1 MSDREL
7 RSVRVDPDVWSE
19 FREQIDEWD
28 GENPGHVGY
37 HVEQALQEYID
48 TDRYAR
54 IEDKVDSVLA
64 HVSDGGGAHTHTTTQ
79 ASETVERARQIYRRL
94 ADNHGLV
101 VKDGDVIRAVED
113 IAGAD
118 DRTVQKYKEVLKR
131 RSLLFEHPA
140 DSDTRTGSARPT
152 SPHTSRSPPRPSA
165 TWSGNSAPTMV
176 SPPTPAAPGITRSKP
191 RTNSRRSSGRSTTR
205 SRRGRKRSAN

>member
-140 DSDTRTGSARPT
+140 DSAVWTTDREKWVRWTENHVDNNPT
-152 SPHTSRSPPRPSA
+152 LTVHDVIDEYDLDIDRYDEL
-165 TWSGNSAPTMV
+165 
-176 SPPTPAAPGITRSKP
+176 AAQIGVEL
-191 RTNSRRSSGRSTTR
+191 
-205 SRRGRKRSAN
+205 

>member
-19 FREQIDEWD
+19 FREQIDAWD

-37 HVEQALQEYID
+37 HVEQALKEYVD

-101 VKDGDVIRAVED
+101 VKDDDVIRAVED

-140 DSDTRTGSARPT
+140 DSAVWTTDREKWVRWTENHVDNNPT
-152 SPHTSRSPPRPSA
+152 LTVHDVIDEYDLDIDRYDEL
-165 TWSGNSAPTMV
+165 
-176 SPPTPAAPGITRSKP
+176 AAHIGVEQ
-191 RTNSRRSSGRSTTR
+191 
-205 SRRGRKRSAN
+205 

>member
-37 HVEQALQEYID
+37 HVEQALKEYVD

-101 VKDGDVIRAVED
+101 VKDDDVIRAVED

-140 DSDTRTGSARPT
+140 DSMVWTTDREKWVQWTENHVDNNPTLTVHDVLDEYDLDIDRYDELAAQTG
-152 SPHTSRSPPRPSA
+152 
-165 TWSGNSAPTMV
+165 V
-176 SPPTPAAPGITRSKP
+176 EQ
-191 RTNSRRSSGRSTTR
+191 
-205 SRRGRKRSAN
+205 

>member
-37 HVEQALQEYID
+37 HVEQALKEYVD

-101 VKDGDVIRAVED
+101 VKDDDVIRAVED

-140 DSDTRTGSARPT
+140 DSAVWTTDREKWVRWTENHVDNNPT
-152 SPHTSRSPPRPSA
+152 LTVHDVIDEYDLDIDRYDEL
-165 TWSGNSAPTMV
+165 
-176 SPPTPAAPGITRSKP
+176 AAHIGVEQ
-191 RTNSRRSSGRSTTR
+191 
-205 SRRGRKRSAN
+205 